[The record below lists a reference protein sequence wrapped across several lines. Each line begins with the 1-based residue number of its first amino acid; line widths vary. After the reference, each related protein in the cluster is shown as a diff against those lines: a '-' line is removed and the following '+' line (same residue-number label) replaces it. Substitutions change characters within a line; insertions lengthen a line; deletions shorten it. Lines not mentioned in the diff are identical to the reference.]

1 MGRQEHRFTLIGVAL
16 IAGNLICTALGLLI
30 QHRYTITALQ
40 QALRTAG
47 IVASADE
54 ATVAVAALTPYLLSI
69 HATNF
74 VWTNGL
80 LAVVVYLVVSRM
92 RDEVSTRERESA
104 AATLRGTTDLSR
116 TQEAVIFG
124 LAKLAD
130 SRDQATGDHLER
142 ISLYASTLAAALRRH
157 DTYRDE
163 VNASF
168 VQHIGTS
175 AALHDIGKVGI
186 EDAILL
192 KPGGL
197 DAAEYRRMQE
207 HTRIGADCLKDIER
221 RLGSSNFLRM
231 SGEIAAAH
239 HERWDGTGYPLG
251 LKGTA
256 IPLSARIVAI
266 ADVYDALVSK
276 RVYKKAR
283 AHGECVDI
291 IRQEAG
297 KHFDPQLVEVFLEI
311 EPAFKNIAEQFST
324 ALRPTAEPVREEFNR
339 NLPTGVSEPTE
350 AAVEQLI

>member
-1 MGRQEHRFTLIGVAL
+1 MSRQENRFIVIGLALVA
-16 IAGNLICTALGLLI
+16 ANVICTALGLLI
-30 QHRYTITALQ
+30 QHRNTTTALE
-40 QALRTAG
+40 QALHTAG

-54 ATVAVAALTPYLLSI
+54 AAVAIAALTPTLLSI
-69 HATNF
+69 HASNF

-80 LAVVVYLVVSRM
+80 LAVVVYLVVSRV
-92 RDEVSTRERESA
+92 RDEVSTRERQSA
-104 AATLRGTTDLSR
+104 AAALRGTTDLSR
-116 TQEAVIFG
+116 TQDAVIFG

-142 ISLYASTLAAALRRH
+142 ISLYSSTLAAALRRH
-157 DTYRDE
+157 DNYRDE

-192 KPGGL
+192 KPGAL
-197 DAAEYRRMQE
+197 DSAEYCRMQE

-266 ADVYDALVSK
+266 ADVYDALVSQ
-276 RVYKKAR
+276 RVYKQAR
-283 AHGECVDI
+283 AHEECVEI
-291 IRQEAG
+291 IRKESG
-297 KHFDPQLVEVFLEI
+297 KHFDPQLVDVFLEV
-311 EPAFKNIAEQFST
+311 EPAFKNISEQFST
-324 ALRPTAEPVREEFNR
+324 APRPTADQVLDEINR
-339 NLPTGVSEPTE
+339 NLSTGVSKTAEI
-350 AAVEQLI
+350 AVEQLI